1 LSTIE
6 WNSNQDKIYL
16 NWGSAERIRKDVVI
30 AEKKFLGWQLAFEDQ
45 PEKAIRVL
53 REAISV
59 SRKKIGALIKAT
71 PSRSIIFT
79 TGTEESLKTVLFRH
93 DIIPYGSEIVI
104 TDCEFYGI
112 HSKISPPRYHPRIA
126 AIWNLDDPAAIVD
139 AISREVNSN
148 TRLLLISHVTYNSGA
163 LLPIAEITE
172 ECKRKNPELFVLID
186 GAQAIGHIPVDV
198 QRLKCDFYA
207 GDAHKWFLGP
217 DQTGF
222 LYVQNQDHLQKIAAD
237 QSSIFSIHPELNHSK
252 GSRSGAVAYE
262 LAAIGESML
271 FEDWQIIQDIYQ
283 QNCYLADIFKKRI
296 ESELGDRFEI
306 HSPEHVGLK
315 TGIVC
320 LSLKNNS
327 SVTKVSQLAHALLKK
342 RIYLSIIYPPP
353 KILTGYPSQP
363 PMLRFCFHYWNT
375 EEEIERVVYEL
386 VNKKNTRI
394 FAQ

>member
-1 LSTIE
+1 MSTIE

-198 QRLKCDFYA
+198 QRLKCDFY
-207 GDAHKWFLGP
+207 GTLSHSGSEPLHPIRQLFYSLFIIFILNLFGKS
-217 DQTGF
+217 GF
-222 LYVQNQDHLQKIAAD
+222 IGCNTFKNKFHRVDNSGLPRTSAA
-237 QSSIFSIHPELNHSK
+237 
-252 GSRSGAVAYE
+252 
-262 LAAIGESML
+262 
-271 FEDWQIIQDIYQ
+271 
-283 QNCYLADIFKKRI
+283 
-296 ESELGDRFEI
+296 
-306 HSPEHVGLK
+306 
-315 TGIVC
+315 
-320 LSLKNNS
+320 NNT
-327 SVTKVSQLAHALLKK
+327 V
-342 RIYLSIIYPPP
+342 
-353 KILTGYPSQP
+353 
-363 PMLRFCFHYWNT
+363 
-375 EEEIERVVYEL
+375 
-386 VNKKNTRI
+386 
-394 FAQ
+394 